1 MARALSAKSK
11 YEEAPSP
18 RARKVKPM
26 TSSLPTDLETTHLL
40 KDRVVLVTGASSG
53 IGRAIALE
61 AGRAGARVVLCDLE
75 PEAGE
80 ATAMEVRALGVDAL
94 FVRCDV
100 SSASEVEA
108 LVRAAVS
115 RFGRL
120 EVLVNNAGIAGSSAR
135 VHELDIESWDR
146 VMAVN
151 LRGPFLCAKFVLPHL
166 MAAGGGSIVNVASTY
181 GLIGAPLA
189 PAYCASK
196 AGLIN
201 LTRQLAVDYGPE
213 RVRVNAVCPGYIDT
227 DMGGGR
233 ARLPTL
239 EREAAQAR
247 REANAARQ
255 PLGRQAQPE
264 EVARVV
270 VFLASSAASFMTGS
284 IVTVDG
290 GCTATFNYG

>member
-1 MARALSAKSK
+1 
-11 YEEAPSP
+11 
-18 RARKVKPM
+18 M
-26 TSSLPTDLETTHLL
+26 TSSLPFTADLTGLL
-40 KDRVVLVTGASSG
+40 RERVLLVTGASSG
-53 IGRAIALE
+53 IGRTIALE

-75 PEAGE
+75 LQAGE
-80 ATAMEVRALGVDAL
+80 ATFEQVRATGAEAL
-94 FVRCDV
+94 FVQCDV

-108 LVRAAVS
+108 LIGAAVE

-120 EVLVNNAGIAGSSAR
+120 DALVNNAGIAGSSGR
-135 VHELDIESWDR
+135 VHELDLESWER

-151 LRGPFLCAKFVLPHL
+151 LTGPFLCAKYALPHL
-166 MAAGGGSIVNVASTY
+166 MNSSGSIVNVASTY

-189 PAYCASK
+189 AAYCASK
-196 AGLIN
+196 GGLIN
-201 LTRQLAVDYGPE
+201 LTRQLAVDYGAE
-213 RVRVNAVCPGYIDT
+213 GVRVNAVCPGYIDT

-233 ARLPTL
+233 AKLEPL
-239 EREAAQAR
+239 ERQAAQAR
-247 REANAARQ
+247 RETNAARQ

-290 GCTATFNYG
+290 GCTATFNHG

>member
-1 MARALSAKSK
+1 MDEK
-11 YEEAPSP
+11 
-18 RARKVKPM
+18 KVAII
-26 TSSLPTDLETTHLL
+26 
-40 KDRVVLVTGASSG
+40 TGASSG
-53 IGRAIALE
+53 IGWAVARRAARQGWRVVVAARRAARLTDLVRRIQADGGQALAVTADLSDPTDQARLLAAAIA
-61 AGRAGARVVLCDLE
+61 AY
-75 PEAGE
+75 
-80 ATAMEVRALGVDAL
+80 
-94 FVRCDV
+94 
-100 SSASEVEA
+100 
-108 LVRAAVS
+108 
-115 RFGRL
+115 GRL
-120 EVLVNNAGIAGSSAR
+120 DVLVNNAGIAGSSGR
-135 VHELDIESWDR
+135 VHELDPESWDR
-146 VMAVN
+146 TMAVN
-151 LRGPFLCAKFVLPHL
+151 LRGPFLCAKYALPHL

-189 PAYCASK
+189 AAYCASK

-233 ARLPTL
+233 ARLEPAL
-239 EREAAQAR
+239 REAAQAR
-247 REANAARQ
+247 RETNAARQ

>member
-1 MARALSAKSK
+1 
-11 YEEAPSP
+11 
-18 RARKVKPM
+18 M
-26 TSSLPTDLETTHLL
+26 TSSLATDLPLTNLL
-40 KDRVVLVTGASSG
+40 KERVVLITGASSG
-53 IGRAIALE
+53 IGRSIALE
-61 AGRAGARVVLCDLE
+61 AARAGARVVLCDLE

-80 ATAMEVRALGVDAL
+80 ATAQEVRALGAEAL

-108 LVRAAVS
+108 LVGAAVS

-120 EVLVNNAGIAGSSAR
+120 EVLVNNAGIAGGSSR
-135 VHELDIESWDR
+135 VHELDPESWDR
-146 VMAVN
+146 TMAVN
-151 LRGPFLCAKFVLPHL
+151 LRGPFLCAKFALPHL

-189 PAYCASK
+189 AAYCASK

-233 ARLPTL
+233 VKL
-239 EREAAQAR
+239 EPALREAAQAR

-255 PLGRQAQPE
+255 PLGRQAQPD

-270 VFLASSAASFMTGS
+270 VFLASSAASFMSGS